1 MGSALCPNIAMQ
13 RVYKILLRFQNK
25 ILLLIIFYFH
35 ILHLFIIICKIII
48 KKNIFFERKNNFI
61 DLNLK

>member
-35 ILHLFIIICKIII
+35 ILHLFIICKIII